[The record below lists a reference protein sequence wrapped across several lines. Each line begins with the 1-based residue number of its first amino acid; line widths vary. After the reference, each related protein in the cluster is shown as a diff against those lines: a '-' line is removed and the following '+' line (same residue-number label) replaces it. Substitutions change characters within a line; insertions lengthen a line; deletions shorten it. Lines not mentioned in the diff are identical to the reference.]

1 MHSKIF
7 QITTTKVDKECY
19 LNEDT
24 LMQGDNSY
32 FDYICILNVSYTIDK
47 RNKFDKQNAI

>member
-19 LNEDT
+19 LN
-24 LMQGDNSY
+24 GKY
-32 FDYICILNVSYTIDK
+32 PFYYIFFRGIRKYMG
-47 RNKFDKQNAI
+47 